1 MYLQAHQNQ
10 QAPRRKAPVRKLSS
24 FLSTDETYKME
35 KKAKGRNRP
44 LRISSLMVSPE
55 ATTMTPMQ
63 RKREMGECTEQ
74 LKDIASLK
82 REVFSRLV
90 GADFAKYSAVWVQ
103 IVEQEK
109 DEVLLLERDHEE
121 RLKLVDSDQC
131 LQPQLFN
138 NGAVL
143 PVTELAYY
151 RALERDFQNLEARN
165 RDLFAPLQSIIDQNP
180 AQLQGVVCHV
190 GPAKKESRCVDKR
203 FFTGS
208 VYCCQTWR
216 AVPNSSLQTWVKY
229 QV

>member
-90 GADFAKYSAVWVQ
+90 GADFAK
-103 IVEQEK
+103 
-109 DEVLLLERDHEE
+109 LLSKR
-121 RLKLVDSDQC
+121 KMKFSC
-131 LQPQLFN
+131 LN
-138 NGAVL
+138 VTTRNG
-143 PVTELAYY
+143 
-151 RALERDFQNLEARN
+151 
-165 RDLFAPLQSIIDQNP
+165 
-180 AQLQGVVCHV
+180 
-190 GPAKKESRCVDKR
+190 
-203 FFTGS
+203 
-208 VYCCQTWR
+208 
-216 AVPNSSLQTWVKY
+216 
-229 QV
+229 